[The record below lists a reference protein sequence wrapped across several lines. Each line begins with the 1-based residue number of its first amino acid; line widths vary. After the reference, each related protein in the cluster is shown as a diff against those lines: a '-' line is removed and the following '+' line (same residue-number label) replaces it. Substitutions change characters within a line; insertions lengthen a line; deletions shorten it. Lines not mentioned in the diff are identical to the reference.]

1 VENVETYVKEALARK
16 ERIMGFG
23 HRVYKTLDPRAIHL
37 KEMSRQL
44 AEKTGNL
51 HYFNICQKLEEVV
64 VPLLKEKHIYPN
76 VDFYSG
82 TVYNNLGIPEELFN
96 SIFAV
101 SRIAGWVAHV
111 LEQLSDN
118 RLIRPREKYIGDM
131 DLTYIPIKKM
141 K

>member
-1 VENVETYVKEALARK
+1 LGRK

-44 AEKTGNL
+44 AKKTGNFQF
-51 HYFNICQKLEEVV
+51 FNISQKLEEIVT
-64 VPLLKEKHIYPN
+64 PLLKEKRIYPN

-101 SRIAGWVAHV
+101 SRTAGWAAHI
-111 LEQLSDN
+111 LEQLGDN
-118 RLIRPREKYIGDM
+118 RLIRPREKYTGGM
-131 DLTYIPIKKM
+131 DLEYIPIRKRK
-141 K
+141 